1 MYVVFSVKG
10 RTNKEETDLISAQ
23 ADGLGF
29 CWQDRVIEIEIP
41 DPTRAE
47 LQVRDLLCWATCR
60 PPASEVQKPNSQ

>member
-10 RTNKEETDLISAQ
+10 RPDKEKTDIISAQ
-23 ADGLGF
+23 ADGFTF

-47 LQVRDLLCWATCR
+47 LQVRDLLCWAVYR
-60 PPASEVQKPNSQ
+60 PPASKVHMGRL